1 MSFQMLDILFN
12 VNLKTSLS
20 ETDLSKYEKARILLI
35 YTLKNNYVWI
45 DPNSDSNKQEQV
57 SNKSDKTILKCKISN
72 EFHVYT
78 FLCCYL

>member
-20 ETDLSKYEKARILLI
+20 ETDLSKYEKARILLSYI
-35 YTLKNNYVWI
+35 LKNNYVWI

-57 SNKSDKTILKCKISN
+57 SNKKW
-72 EFHVYT
+72 
-78 FLCCYL
+78 